1 MGITSVINN
10 QLHPNTE
17 ILILEMGAFRKGE
30 IKEMTKFVPLN
41 IAGITDQIMLA
52 RIDASSAKVKTQKS
66 GIFPTQKYNIKYAAI
81 QPTRV

>member
-30 IKEMTKFVPLN
+30 IREMTKFVPLN
-41 IAGITDQIMLA
+41 IAGITAQMAPTNSEL
-52 RIDASSAKVKTQKS
+52 KS
-66 GIFPTQKYNIKYAAI
+66 IINQTSGSGSFPPKKHMQ
-81 QPTRV
+81 